1 MTSTGL
7 LCIILGFL
15 LMIMIIMNN
24 LISQGILMTRE
35 QKIDIFLNEF
45 TMMTQEEK
53 VRFINQYYNNKEFNL
68 ICQLFNSS

>member
-1 MTSTGL
+1 MTSIGL

-45 TMMTQEEK
+45 SMMDKQEK
-53 VRFINQYYNNKEFNL
+53 TRFVNEYYNNKNL
-68 ICQLFNSS
+68 KLLCQLFNST

>member
-1 MTSTGL
+1 MTSIGL

-24 LISQGILMTRE
+24 LISQGILMSRE

-45 TMMTQEEK
+45 SMMDKQEK
-53 VRFINQYYNNKEFNL
+53 TRFVNEYYNNKNL
-68 ICQLFNSS
+68 KLLCQLFNST

>member
-35 QKIDIFLNEF
+35 QKTDIFLNEF

>member
-1 MTSTGL
+1 MTSIGL

-45 TMMTQEEK
+45 SMMDKQEK
-53 VRFINQYYNNKEFNL
+53 TRFVNEYYNNKNFKL
-68 ICQLFNSS
+68 LCQLFNST